1 MPNHLAWSP
10 DGKRL
15 AYIRTTITP
24 GRVERGNP
32 TAPIVT
38 SEIWTLDAATADE
51 KLLITRAQL
60 TAALESQ
67 HPHATLG
74 EEESAAS
81 RRRLQSFAWAPSGHA
96 LLLASLTGLYWFD
109 LDTHA
114 ARTLASVKPDQEE
127 NLSSPQISPDGRQV
141 SFIRNHTLTLVDVV
155 TGASHTFTPAG
166 TDDVFEG
173 QPDWVYDHELGLH
186 AAYWW
191 SPDSSA
197 LAWIETD
204 DRAVDKYAMRN
215 AEGDEEPFAYPK
227 PGKAIPAIH
236 LFVQT
241 LTAAKPT
248 AINLGSDANVYIPLV
263 TWLPDAKHLAIERLS
278 RNQKTL
284 DLLLAD
290 PSTGQSHTILTESDA
305 YWINLADNLRF
316 LKNSQRF
323 LWSSERSGFRHLY
336 LYDLSGRQL
345 AQLTHGDWEVTSID
359 AVDEAA
365 GAVYFT
371 STEASPLERQLYRVA
386 LKESA
391 ITRVTAAKGTH
402 QVSFSLANQ
411 LYFDTWSDHA
421 TSPRQTLFH
430 ADGTKIASLSPPPD
444 DLAAGQLSPVQFL
457 TLKNHM
463 GLELNAFVIKPPD
476 FDPARKYPV
485 LVYTAGGPG
494 EQAVRDIWGG
504 DIGLW
509 FSFMAQKGY
518 LVFALDNRGTAGR
531 GHLFEEPIHLRF
543 SGAELADLRDGVF
556 YLDQQPWVD
565 QARIGI
571 CGWGFGGFLTLH
583 GMLDRPLLYKAGFAG
598 APISDWRFYDAVFTE
613 RYLEDPVKNQ
623 DGWLSSTPLE
633 NAANLRGSLL
643 LAQATLDPQVHQEN
657 SLTLL
662 DELLDNGRY
671 ADILL
676 LADRPNLFEEQGTRQ
691 VLFQHLSD
699 FFLKNL

>member
-10 DGKRL
+10 DGTRL
-15 AYIRTTITP
+15 AYIRTTVTP
-24 GRVERGNP
+24 GRIERGNP

-38 SEIWTLDAATADE
+38 SEIWSLDAATAEE
-51 KLLITRAQL
+51 KLLVARAQL
-60 TAALESQ
+60 IAALDSQ

-114 ARTLASVKPDQEE
+114 ARTLVSVKPDDDG

-141 SFIRNHTLTLVDVV
+141 SFIQHHTLNLVDVT
-155 TGASHTFTPAG
+155 TGASRAFSPAG

-186 AAYWW
+186 SAYCW

-204 DRAVDKYAMRN
+204 DRAVDKYAMRT
-215 AEGDEEPFAYPK
+215 AEGDEELLAYPK
-227 PGKAIPAIH
+227 PGKAIPVVR
-236 LFVQT
+236 LFVQP

-248 AINLGSDANVYIPLV
+248 AIDLGSDANVYIPLV
-263 TWLPDAKHLAIERLS
+263 TWLPDSKHVAIERLS
-278 RNQKTL
+278 RSQKTL
-284 DLLLAD
+284 ELLLAD
-290 PSTGQSHTILTESDA
+290 SSTGQSHTILTETDA

-316 LKNSQRF
+316 LADSKRF

-365 GAVYFT
+365 GAVYYS
-371 STEASPLERQLYRVA
+371 STQASPLERQLYRVA
-386 LKESA
+386 LKDSA
-391 ITRVTAAKGTH
+391 VTRVSQTPGTH
-402 QVSFSLANQ
+402 QVRFSPTRQ
-411 LYFDTWSDHA
+411 LFLDTWSDHA
-421 TSPRQTLFH
+421 APPRQTLFH
-430 ADGTKIASLSPPPD
+430 TGGAKIGSPSPLPEDLPAS
-444 DLAAGQLSPVQFL
+444 QLNTAQFF

-476 FDPARKYPV
+476 FDPAHKYPV

-494 EQAVRDIWGG
+494 EQAVRDVWGG
-504 DIGLW
+504 DIALW
-509 FSFMAQKGY
+509 LSFMAEKGY
-518 LVFALDNRGTAGR
+518 VVFALDNRGTAGR

-543 SGAELADLRDGVF
+543 SGAEIADLRDGIL
-556 YLDQQPWVD
+556 YLYRQPWVD

-571 CGWGFGGFLTLH
+571 CGWGFGGFLALH

-598 APISDWRFYDAVFTE
+598 APVSDWRFYDAVFTE

-623 DGWLSSTPLE
+623 DGWISSTPLE

-662 DELLDNGRY
+662 DQLLDNGRY
-671 ADILL
+671 GDILL
-676 LADRPNLFEEQGTRQ
+676 FADRHDLFEEQATRQ
-691 VLFQHLSD
+691 VLFQHLTE